1 MSERLKCPSCSM
13 PTIEDKWGESVT
25 EEEMLCNNCYEVL
38 VEHKED
44 E

>member
-13 PTIEDKWGESVT
+13 PTIEDKWEDVT
-25 EEEMLCNNCYEVL
+25 EEEMLCDKCYEVL

>member
-1 MSERLKCPSCSM
+1 MSEKLKCPSCSM
-13 PTIEDKWGESVT
+13 PTIEDKSWRVT
-25 EEEMLCNNCYEVL
+25 EEEMFCDKCYELL